1 MRSPKEEAGLPQREQ
16 AWGALCRL
24 GALEEQQVGHSAERL
39 YRLAAISPARS
50 PALNSMTLGHYFTF
64 IVCCGAS
71 FSEWYPY
78 WWFADEDWE
87 LCLSWSH
94 FDFCSPNMLLEVRRM
109 GTDGTGWGE
118 VDRFLCHSQACGSL
132 WAHHTT
138 FQGCVKHSCT
148 LTSEGFK
155 DPDDGDLVSFYLN
168 LRDRRT

>member
-24 GALEEQQVGHSAERL
+24 GALEEQQGGHFAERL

-64 IVCCGAS
+64 IVCCRAL

-94 FDFCSPNMLLEVRRM
+94 FHFCSPNMLLEVRRM
-109 GTDGTGWGE
+109 GRDGMRWT
-118 VDRFLCHSQACGSL
+118 
-132 WAHHTT
+132 
-138 FQGCVKHSCT
+138 
-148 LTSEGFK
+148 
-155 DPDDGDLVSFYLN
+155 VSFAICRLVIYSGLTTQLFKAVWSTPA
-168 LRDRRT
+168 LRSLKGLRSQMMETMFLST

>member
-118 VDRFLCHSQACGSL
+118 WTGSFAIRRLVVHSGLTTQLFKAVWSTPALWPRKGLRTQMMETLFLS
-132 WAHHTT
+132 T
-138 FQGCVKHSCT
+138 
-148 LTSEGFK
+148 
-155 DPDDGDLVSFYLN
+155 
-168 LRDRRT
+168 